1 MIMSSPAGTSSMPS
15 AFLANELQL
24 ALSEQHFG
32 IRCFSILSPST
43 PLVAKA
49 SVTLLDGEKLQLVL
63 TGRGYFIED
72 GSKKANSLSLKVFET
87 VEELLQSV
95 SDIYAEK
102 RREVL
107 WNKLEKLA

>member
-1 MIMSSPAGTSSMPS
+1 MSSPAGTSSMPS

-32 IRCFSILSPST
+32 IRSFSILSSST

-63 TGRGYFIED
+63 TGRGYFVT
-72 GSKKANSLSLKVFET
+72 NSLNMKVFET

-95 SDIYAEK
+95 SDTYAEK